1 MAGAESRVK
10 KRAWRKVVVVL
21 MAGIVAIGSL
31 IFWQR
36 YKIAV
41 WYMESNKKVQ
51 EMAILLMLENARPI
65 IERELKMTLPQKI
78 LSSIAGQRNEE
89 ERQADALKDV
99 RIFGEFC
106 FKNHM
111 LKFKD
116 VHKLSSLNG
125 FDLRGFSFA
134 LGWTPGNTD
143 EVLAAFNINFFKR
156 NIGKMQTNQNCSF
169 FTELRLYI
177 EKKAN
182 EN

>member
-1 MAGAESRVK
+1 VAGAESRVRK
-10 KRAWRKVVVVL
+10 KSWGKVVVVI
-21 MAGIVAIGSL
+21 MTGIVAIGSL

-36 YKIAV
+36 YHIAAWV
-41 WYMESNKKVQ
+41 MNRNMKVQ

-89 ERQADALKDV
+89 ERQAAALKDV

-116 VHKLSSLNG
+116 VHSLSSLSG
-125 FDLRGFSFA
+125 FNLRGFSFA
-134 LGWTPGNTD
+134 LGWTLGNTD
-143 EVLAAFNINFFKR
+143 EVLAAFNINLFKR
-156 NIGKMQTNQNCSF
+156 KIDKMQINQNCSF
-169 FTELRLYI
+169 FRELRLYI
-177 EKKAN
+177 EKKSK